1 MRLKNSDLL
10 VTIGIAALNV
20 VWALLPTHIPVVG
33 IVLALPMIF
42 FIPGYTLTEIL
53 GHKRVLDT
61 LHRILLSL
69 GLSIAL
75 DIISGFLLNVL
86 PLGLRTLSWVLLLGC
101 LTLLLTL
108 IVLYLRRGVTRT
120 APIMQAPRI
129 YFILRGSAVFSLA
142 IILVVVTLIYA
153 TNGVTKQPHS
163 GFTQLWMLPPTQA
176 SQNCVVHLGV
186 RSFEVAPVSY
196 HAVLSVNAVRE
207 VVWPS
212 ITLAPNQTWEQPI
225 LVPAVAP
232 HPVAIDVKLYK
243 GNSSTSVYRQVHVT
257 LHFMSKNKASNV
269 YQCM

>member
-10 VTIGIAALNV
+10 ATVGIAVLNV
-20 VWALLPTHIPVVG
+20 VWTLLPTHISVIG

-42 FIPGYTLTEIL
+42 FVPGYTLTEIL
-53 GHKRVLDT
+53 GHRRVLDT

-75 DIISGFLLNVL
+75 DIIGGFLLNVL
-86 PLGLRTLSWVLLLGC
+86 PLGLRALSWVLLLGC

-108 IVLYLRRGVTRT
+108 IVLYLRRGMTRT
-120 APIMQAPRI
+120 APIVQAPRI
-129 YFILRGSAVFSLA
+129 YFILRGIAVLSLA

-153 TNGVTKQPHS
+153 TNGVTQQPHS

-176 SQNCVVHLGV
+176 SQNCVVHVGV
-186 RSFEVAPVSY
+186 RSFEIAPVTY
-196 HAVLSVNAVRE
+196 HALLSVNAVRE

-225 LVPAVAP
+225 LIPAVAP
-232 HPVAIDVKLYK
+232 HPVTIDVQLYK

-257 LHFMSKNKASNV
+257 LHFVHKNKAGNV
-269 YQCM
+269 LQCV

>member
-1 MRLKNSDLL
+1 MRQKNSDLL
-10 VTIGIAALNV
+10 ATVGIAALNV
-20 VWALLPTHIPVVG
+20 VWALLPTHIPIIG
-33 IVLALPMIF
+33 ILLALPMIF
-42 FIPGYTLTEIL
+42 FVPGYTLTEIL
-53 GHKRVLDT
+53 GHKRVLDM

-75 DIISGFLLNVL
+75 DIIGGFLLNVL
-86 PLGLRTLSWVLLLGC
+86 PLGLRALSWVLLLGC

-120 APIMQAPRI
+120 APIVQAPRI
-129 YFILRGSAVFSLA
+129 HFILRRSAMFSLA
-142 IILVVVTLIYA
+142 IILVVITLIYA

-176 SQNCVVHLGV
+176 GQNCVVHLGV

-212 ITLAPNQTWEQPI
+212 IALSPNQTWEQPI
-225 LVPAVAP
+225 LVPAIAP

-257 LHFMSKNKASNV
+257 LHFTRKMNTGDV
-269 YQCM
+269 YQCV